1 MKKLIMYS
9 IFIFLSVP
17 YFIGNNVSV
26 CSNINKINMQ
36 EKTKNEIALKDELYN
51 VINNLNKTYL
61 ETNKEIFYTKWDGYE
76 WFITRDGERDY
87 ESIEE
92 KTRLNYIEKGFNS
105 NEFKNFLTF
114 NYYNR
119 LLAFKKSL
127 KDPVNIGYLMT
138 EHEIGKTLL
147 YILSDRDDLNCFN
160 EDINQDPSR
169 YMSEQDY
176 INYHKARIHII
187 NENKAV
193 YKNLDAEVSLAKNFD
208 VIYFLF
214 VKENDKWLL
223 DGIEICPK
231 DKEEEF
237 DIKLI
242 GEPRPIK
249 YYEAEEYD
257 FPE

>member
-76 WFITRDGERDY
+76 MYVINEGERDIIKVE
-87 ESIEE
+87 ESFRLKTIE
-92 KTRLNYIEKGFNS
+92 TGINNIDLIGILS
-105 NEFKNFLTF
+105 NE
-114 NYYNR
+114 YYLNIID
-119 LLAFKKSL
+119 FKKTL
-127 KDPVNIGYLMT
+127 KDPINLGYLFT
-138 EHEIGKTLL
+138 RHEVGKSLL
-147 YILSDRDDLNCFN
+147 SILSERYFLNCFD

-169 YMSEQDY
+169 YMSEKDY
-176 INYHKARIHII
+176 INYHKARIHIV
-187 NENKAV
+187 NENKAI
-193 YKNLDAEVSLAKNFD
+193 YKNLDAEVSLEKNFD